1 MITVKVN
8 GNLEGAIKRLKN
20 RVAKSGLPSEV
31 KRKREYVK
39 PGVVRAQKRAEARRN
54 ARKAARRERS
64 IG

>member
-31 KRKREYVK
+31 KNKREFIK
-39 PGVVRAQKRAEARRN
+39 PGVKKRN
-54 ARKAARRERS
+54 AKKEAIKNSRKAARRERNAA
-64 IG
+64 